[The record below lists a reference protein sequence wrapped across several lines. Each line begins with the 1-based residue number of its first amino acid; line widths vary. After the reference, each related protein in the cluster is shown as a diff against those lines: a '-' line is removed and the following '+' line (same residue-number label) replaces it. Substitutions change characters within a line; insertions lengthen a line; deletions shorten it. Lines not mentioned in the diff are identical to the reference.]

1 MNDFRVFKKEYE
13 LLREKDD
20 SIPKVLDFIENETGT
35 GRLNIIFYDKA
46 SFTKQTI
53 EYRIYVSMI
62 IMMKYISKLNNQNFL
77 FIYKSKN
84 INDKEIL
91 DKIRNIET
99 QYLKSNK
106 DNEIYWYVLNNSHF
120 LSSKDFPFVHQ
131 KMIDTPDEFLSE
143 VSMSL
148 SKDKFIK
155 PTYWAVYHESL
166 ISIVGREKYGIE
178 NLYSSLDGFVMQD
191 LKM

>member
-1 MNDFRVFKKEYE
+1 MSDFQVFKKEYE

-20 SIPKVLDFIENETGT
+20 SIPRVLDFIENDTGT
-35 GRLNIIFYDKA
+35 GRLNIVFYDKA
-46 SFTKQTI
+46 SFKKQTI
-53 EYRIYVSMI
+53 QYREFVSMM
-62 IMMKYISKLNNQNFL
+62 IMIKYISKINNQNCIIIFK
-77 FIYKSKN
+77 FKDIENK
-84 INDKEIL
+84 DIL
-91 DKIRNIET
+91 DNIRNIET
-99 QYLKSNK
+99 AYLKSNK

-148 SKDKFIK
+148 TRDKFIK
-155 PTYWAVYHESL
+155 PTYWAVYHEAL

-178 NLYSSLDGFVMQD
+178 NLYSSLDDFVIQD